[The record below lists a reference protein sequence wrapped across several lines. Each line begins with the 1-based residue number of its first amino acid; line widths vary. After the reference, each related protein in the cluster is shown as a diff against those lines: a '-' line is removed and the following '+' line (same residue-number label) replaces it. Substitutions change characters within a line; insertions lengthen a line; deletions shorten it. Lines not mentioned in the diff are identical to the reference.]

1 MNKVIWKDIPGFEG
15 KYQASNLGD
24 IRSLERITKTD
35 FYNRIHRTKSRIL
48 KHNITKY
55 GYHQVVLYKNNIR
68 NRYSVHRLISLTFIE
83 NPNNLPCVNHIDENK
98 DNNAVSNLEWCTNKY
113 NSNYGTATNR
123 TAAKVKKSVIQLTK
137 EQTIINEFSSATE
150 ASNITGISRPSIVN
164 CCKKIYKTAGGFIW
178 RYKE

>member
-1 MNKVIWKDIPGFEG
+1 M
-15 KYQASNLGD
+15 
-24 IRSLERITKTD
+24 ERYTW
-35 FYNRIHRTKSRIL
+35 N
-48 KHNITKY
+48 
-55 GYHQVVLYKNNIR
+55 
-68 NRYSVHRLISLTFIE
+68 SVHRLISLTFIE

-137 EQTIINEFSSATE
+137 EQTVINEFSSATE
-150 ASNITGISRPSIVN
+150 ASSITGISRPSIVN